1 MRILFTRFPYVSAH
15 GGAERQTQW
24 LAQGLMERRHSVSF
38 LGSCHP
44 LASMFKEIGAESHHL
59 SIGLPPVTLWLAISL
74 WWRRTA
80 MRKKLISAIEKLPHK
95 PDALVML
102 SLTEKLLLTEW
113 AASRGIKVFW
123 VEHDRIGRWLTKNP
137 WLKSL
142 RNASAH
148 ATIICV
154 SDLSATKMTNI
165 GFDARRIVA
174 IPNGIPL
181 PADARPKAASESPE
195 INAGV
200 IARLSPEK
208 GIDTLIRALLNLPEI
223 NLTVVGVGREEGYL
237 KSLMFEDAQRVG
249 VQRMKLV
256 SHMEDLEKF
265 YHSLDVFVLPSSDH
279 DPFGLVA
286 AEAMARGVA
295 TVVTDACGIATYL
308 ENGKDAL
315 IAEAG
320 SAVRL
325 EEKLRLLLDPETR
338 TRLATEGKL
347 TARTCFSVGAMTD
360 AYEAA
365 FKRTP

>member
-1 MRILFTRFPYVSAH
+1 MNILFTRFPYVSAR

-24 LAQGLMERRHSVSF
+24 LAKGLIERGHSVSF

-44 LASMFKEIGAESHHL
+44 LSSMFKEIGAESHHL
-59 SIGLPPVTLWLAISL
+59 SLGLPPVTLWLAISFL
-74 WWRRTA
+74 WRRTA
-80 MRKKLISAIEKLPHK
+80 IQKKLIAAMEKLPHT
-95 PDALVML
+95 PDVLVML
-102 SLTEKLLLTEW
+102 SLTEKLLLTAW
-113 AASRGIKVFW
+113 AASHGIKVFW

-142 RNASAH
+142 RKAAAH

-154 SDLSATKMTNI
+154 SDLSASMMTDI
-165 GFDARRIVA
+165 GFDRQRIIA
-174 IPNGIPL
+174 IPNGIPF
-181 PADARPKAASESPE
+181 PADHPEKKASESHE
-195 INAGV
+195 VNVGV

-208 GIDTLIRALLNLPEI
+208 GIDTLIRALLDLPEI

-249 VQRMKLV
+249 IQRMKLIA
-256 SHMEDLEKF
+256 HMEDLEKF

-286 AEAMARGVA
+286 AEAMARGIA
-295 TVVTDACGIATYL
+295 TVVTDACGIAASL

-315 IAEAG
+315 ITEAG
-320 SAVRL
+320 SAESL
-325 EEKLRLLLDPETR
+325 EAALRRLLDPDTR
-338 TRLATEGKL
+338 SRLAAEGRL
-347 TARTCFSVGAMTD
+347 TARTCFSLQAMTD

-365 FKRTP
+365 FRTP